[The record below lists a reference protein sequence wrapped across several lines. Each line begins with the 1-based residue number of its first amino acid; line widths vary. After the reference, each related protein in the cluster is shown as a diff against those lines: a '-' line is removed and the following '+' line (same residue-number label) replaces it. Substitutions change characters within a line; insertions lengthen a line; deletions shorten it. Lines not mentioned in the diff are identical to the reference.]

1 MTPLP
6 PRSTL
11 HPMTFRLRSLL
22 FLPLLLGAFLASCGE
37 STPPAIPRATF
48 VEAYIALRE
57 GALRSP
63 TGELDMPTRDS
74 ILEARGLSPEDLL
87 HFVEV
92 HGRDPVFMGRLWEEI
107 DVEVAERAR
116 EASRAEAGVS

>member
-1 MTPLP
+1 M
-6 PRSTL
+6 TL
-11 HPMTFRLRSLL
+11 HLRSLL
-22 FLPLLLGAFLASCGE
+22 SVPILLAAFLGSCGG
-37 STPPAIPRATF
+37 TPPPAIPRATF

-92 HGRDPVFMGRLWEEI
+92 HGKDPVFMGRLWEEI